1 MTEPLIFELGAPGR
15 TSSFMPE
22 CDVPVRETEELIP
35 GNLLRKKPPR
45 LPEAGEQEV
54 ARHFTRLS
62 SLNYGVD
69 TGFYPLGSCT
79 MKYNPKV
86 NEYAARLP
94 GFARLHPYQAE
105 DQVQGALRLMYETQ
119 RYLAEI
125 TGMDEFTLQPAAG
138 AHGEFTG
145 LLMIKAYHDHRGE
158 TGRRRVIVPDSSHGT
173 NPATA
178 ALCGMEVRQI
188 ESGPD
193 GTVDL
198 DALRAALG
206 PDTAAVMLT
215 NPNTLGLFERDIL
228 AIAGAVHRAG
238 ALLYCDG
245 ANMNAVLGISRPGD
259 MGFDAIHLNLHKTFS
274 TPHGGGGPGAGPVGV
289 KSFLAPFLPFPAV
302 RLDPDSGTCFLDY
315 NRPLSIGKVRSFY
328 GNFGV
333 VARAYTY
340 IRALG
345 GEGLR
350 EVAENAVINANYL
363 LSLVRGTYRIP
374 FDRRCMHEFVAVPP
388 AGFREGGLH
397 TADIAKRLM
406 DYGYH
411 PPTVYF
417 PLIVEEALMVE
428 PTETESRATLDA
440 FAGALLEI
448 AREGREN
455 PQLLKDAPHGTPVA
469 RLDEVT
475 AARRPVLRWQPE
487 GEEG

>member
-1 MTEPLIFELGAPGR
+1 MTETLIFELGASGR
-15 TSSFMPE
+15 TSSPLPD
-22 CDVPVRETEELIP
+22 CDVPARPLKEIIP
-35 GNLLRKKPPR
+35 AGLLRKKPPG
-45 LPEAGEQEV
+45 LPEAGEAEV

-79 MKYNPKV
+79 MKYNPKI

-138 AHGEFTG
+138 AHGEFAG

-158 TGRRRVIVPDSSHGT
+158 TGRRRVVVPDSSHGT

-178 ALCGMEVRQI
+178 ALCGMEVQQVR
-188 ESGPD
+188 SGRD

-198 DALRAALG
+198 EALKDALG
-206 PDTAAVMLT
+206 PGTAAVMLT
-215 NPNTLGLFERDIL
+215 NPNTLGLFEREITK
-228 AIAGAVHRAG
+228 IAEAVHRAG

-245 ANMNAVLGISRPGD
+245 ANMNAILGISRPGD
-259 MGFDAIHLNLHKTFS
+259 MGFDVIHLNLHKTFS
-274 TPHGGGGPGAGPVGV
+274 TPHGGGGPGSGPVGV
-289 KSFLAPFLPFPAV
+289 KSGLAPFLPSPAV
-302 RLDPDSGTCFLDY
+302 GFDPAGGRYYLDY
-315 NRPLSIGKVRSFY
+315 DRPLSIGKVRSFY

-333 VARAYTY
+333 VVRAYAY
-340 IRALG
+340 IRAVG

-350 EVAENAVINANYL
+350 QVGEDAVINANYL
-363 LSLVRGTYRIP
+363 LSLIRGTYRVP
-374 FDRRCMHEFVAVPP
+374 FDRRCMHEFVVSPP
-388 AGFREGGLH
+388 AGFKEAGLH
-397 TADIAKRLM
+397 TVDIAKRLM

-428 PTETESRATLDA
+428 PTETESRSTLDA

-448 AREGREN
+448 AREGFEN
-455 PQLLKDAPHGTPVA
+455 PQLLREAPRRTPVS
-469 RLDEVT
+469 RLDEVV
-475 AARRPVLRWQPE
+475 AARKPVLRWRPPAA
-487 GEEG
+487 EE